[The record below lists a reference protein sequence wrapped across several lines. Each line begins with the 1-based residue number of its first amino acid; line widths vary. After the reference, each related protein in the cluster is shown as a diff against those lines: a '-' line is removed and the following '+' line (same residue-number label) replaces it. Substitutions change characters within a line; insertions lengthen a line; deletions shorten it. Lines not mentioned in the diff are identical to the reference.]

1 MLARLTLTMGPRT
14 VVALLGDDRN
24 WRCEDLLTQSFLNAC
39 YGPTEEAALSLGPT
53 GYQQA
58 ARAAKA
64 VEQAG
69 WDVNIYVPALN
80 QSAA

>member
-14 VVALLGDDRN
+14 VVAVLGDDLK
-24 WRCEDLLTQSFLNAC
+24 WRSEDLLTQSYLNDC
-39 YGPTEEAALSLGPT
+39 HGPKEGSLEVGPP

-58 ARAAKA
+58 MRASKA
-64 VEQAG
+64 IEQVG
-69 WDVNIYVPALN
+69 WDVNLYAPGLN

>member
-14 VVALLGDDRN
+14 VVADLAEALK
-24 WRCEDLLTQSFLNAC
+24 WRSEDLLTQTFLNSC
-39 YGPTEEAALSLGPT
+39 YGPPADDTEQVGPP
-53 GYQQA
+53 GYVQA
-58 ARAAKA
+58 TRAAQA

-69 WDVNIYVPALN
+69 WVTNLYMPALN

>member
-14 VVALLGDDRN
+14 VIALLGEDLK
-24 WRCEDLLTQSFLNAC
+24 WRSEDLLTQSYLNSC
-39 YGPTEEAALSLGPT
+39 YGPPEEGTLSMGPT

-58 ARAAKA
+58 TRAAQA
-64 VEQAG
+64 VQAAG
-69 WDVNIYVPALN
+69 WEVNMYMPELN